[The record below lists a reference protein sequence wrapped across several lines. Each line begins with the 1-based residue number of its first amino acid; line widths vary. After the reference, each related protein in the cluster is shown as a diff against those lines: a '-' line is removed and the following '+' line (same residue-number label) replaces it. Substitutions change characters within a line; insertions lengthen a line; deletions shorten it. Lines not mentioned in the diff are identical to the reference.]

1 MNYIRKKLKDL
12 IQIIVDATHG
22 KLVDIVSIIG
32 YSVVLVF
39 VGMVC
44 KIIFTTAT
52 SPKPIIPKTLSP
64 TLYAILIS
72 SPMLIYYMSLA
83 GDYLKKPSRRIQLFV
98 FSFICTSIFAVGYVM
113 QTANLGFVGWL
124 NSIRNIEVIPSSLL
138 VGNIR
143 LITFI
148 FPLGMIIPIASL
160 IVQMIADRNMRK
172 DIREHEIDLL
182 LPTVNKMDDTTV
194 DIKICEDIETGE
206 DCIVPEKKTFEHTFL
221 QGGTGSGKTATYI
234 KPVLEQLFNKKAYL
248 REKLKEI
255 AYECLKEGIA
265 VINQPVTNHWFN
277 KNFTMELISPRQG
290 KEKEFL
296 QKFDRF
302 IVGVRDK
309 NELVY
314 SDSNSGGVVE
324 LKHLEGDSKYVIN
337 IKVFKKGL
345 EVAESTCELTRDITT
360 KILSLGK
367 NFKDI
372 TIQTYSP
379 NGNNEDAQINNI
391 LNQGTI
397 IEENQERIQINLPPL
412 EDNLEY
418 DIKVNEKGSGKIIYK
433 GLGLCVVAPDG
444 GLPSDTIKIA
454 NQFGVKVHKIDPTM
468 AEIRKGGIAKF
479 NPLKGGRAD
488 KVGDIISS
496 ILVSMDNAQ
505 GDNKS
510 NPYFTNASVRA
521 VRNLVILLKE
531 MYPVMNNG
539 ADPTLRDVLDC
550 LNNFNSVVPM
560 VEAMKRDVAK
570 RQKWGSVISYFETN
584 FYPPPTD
591 DRGRVI
597 TGGTIGSQRKKT
609 EDSISG
615 IINQLDNFVTRE
627 EVAYILCDRENSIDL
642 HDIIENGECLAVSTR
657 QNELGERLGKAFA
670 LFFILSMQNVVLSR
684 YSEDENPEIPFHMI
698 IDEFPFY
705 INDNTKVFFTFAR
718 KYRCAVT
725 IAIQNMAQLR
735 EISDVFRETI
745 FTNTDTKMLLPKSN
759 VEDRKYW
766 SEFFGTYQSFEMQT
780 GVNSSS
786 IFSDNPKYSEQR
798 RGTLQDVSNVSEQE
812 INELNFKEALYC
824 YTDRKGRTRVG
835 KGLTDFMKIGK
846 IPKMQKFDFEQFS
859 PKEDF
864 MASAKTKE
872 KQKTTETNLQEEL
885 NEEEVLNIDLPS
897 DIEKNSPYNTEV
909 VEQDQNDTEEN
920 TNYDYEGI
928 EKETETYEKERI
940 KTTNNKQE
948 DVSFEISSEVVDLSQ
963 IKTDILEGM
972 ELEDEEDITDENI
985 IKENHVEEKTFK
997 EETQEEQKKEQTK
1010 SQPVEIS
1017 KNDMMNLDISQIDFS
1032 LEGE

>member
-1 MNYIRKKLKDL
+1 
-12 IQIIVDATHG
+12 
-22 KLVDIVSIIG
+22 
-32 YSVVLVF
+32 
-39 VGMVC
+39 
-44 KIIFTTAT
+44 
-52 SPKPIIPKTLSP
+52 
-64 TLYAILIS
+64 
-72 SPMLIYYMSLA
+72 
-83 GDYLKKPSRRIQLFV
+83 
-98 FSFICTSIFAVGYVM
+98 
-113 QTANLGFVGWL
+113 
-124 NSIRNIEVIPSSLL
+124 
-138 VGNIR
+138 
-143 LITFI
+143 
-148 FPLGMIIPIASL
+148 
-160 IVQMIADRNMRK
+160 
-172 DIREHEIDLL
+172 
-182 LPTVNKMDDTTV
+182 
-194 DIKICEDIETGE
+194 
-206 DCIVPEKKTFEHTFL
+206 
-221 QGGTGSGKTATYI
+221 
-234 KPVLEQLFNKKAYL
+234 
-248 REKLKEI
+248 
-255 AYECLKEGIA
+255 
-265 VINQPVTNHWFN
+265 
-277 KNFTMELISPRQG
+277 MELISPKKG
-290 KEKEFL
+290 KEKEYL
-296 QKFDRF
+296 EKFNRY

-309 NELVY
+309 DELVY
-314 SDSNSGGVVE
+314 SDINSGGTIE
-324 LKHLEGDSKYVIN
+324 LKHLEGDSKYVIVV
-337 IKVFKKGL
+337 KVLKNGF
-345 EVAESTCELTRDITT
+345 EVAESTCELTKDITT
-360 KILSLGK
+360 KTLSLG
-367 NFKDI
+367 NGFQDI
-372 TIQTYSP
+372 NIRTFNP
-379 NGNNEDAQINNI
+379 NENSEDEQINNI

-397 IEENQERIQINLPPL
+397 IEENQERIQIDLPHL
-412 EDNLEY
+412 EENLEY

-444 GLPSDTIKIA
+444 GLPTDTIKIA
-454 NQFGVKVHKIDPTM
+454 NTYGVKVHKIDPTM
-468 AEIRKGGIAKF
+468 AEIKKGGIAKF

-550 LNNFNSVVPM
+550 LNDFNSVVPM

-570 RQKWGSVISYFETN
+570 RQKWGSVIRYFETN

-591 DRGRVI
+591 DRGRII

-642 HDIIENGECLAVSTR
+642 NEIIENGECLAISTR

-670 LFFILSMQNVVLSR
+670 LFFILSIQNVVLSR
-684 YSEDENPEIPFHMI
+684 YSEDENPEIPFHLI

-786 IFSDNPKYSEQR
+786 IFSDTPKYSEQR
-798 RGTLQDVSNVSEQE
+798 RGTIQNVSNVSEQE

-835 KGLTDFMKIGK
+835 KGLTDFMKYGK
-846 IPKMQKFDFEQFS
+846 MPKVNTYDFEEFNPS
-859 PKEDF
+859 EVRKNINI
-864 MASAKTKE
+864 TKE
-872 KQKTTETNLQEEL
+872 PQKTVTPITSQIDVNTMS
-885 NEEEVLNIDLPS
+885 EEEILNIDLPNNIES
-897 DIEKNSPYNTEV
+897 DNENNIEQTLNITNEKQDIEKE
-909 VEQDQNDTEEN
+909 NDKYAEEDRN
-920 TNYDYEGI
+920 
-928 EKETETYEKERI
+928 
-940 KTTNNKQE
+940 E
-948 DVSFEISSEVVDLSQ
+948 DATDNVSFQISSEVIDMSQ
-963 IKTDILEGM
+963 IGQYIIDSM
-972 ELEDEEDITDENI
+972 ELESEEDSISEDATEINN
-985 IKENHVEEKTFK
+985 IKEDAEDTKETIENNNAEKKKEVVSQTKEVTK
-997 EETQEEQKKEQTK
+997 EE
-1010 SQPVEIS
+1010 I
-1017 KNDMMNLDISQIDFS
+1017 MNIDISEIDFS
-1032 LEGE
+1032 IEGE